1 MSLRDVV
8 ASPIRRALATA
19 IHYGWDW
26 VCRHG
31 EITPGTPGAL
41 RFRRLGEGACIGFPV
56 GAIFGEEWIEVGA
69 HTLIAPYVT
78 LSAGFVPGL
87 DLGPDP
93 VVRIGAACSIGR
105 GNQIIGHQ
113 SIEIGN
119 DVFTGPN
126 VYITDQN
133 HTYCDPEQP
142 IGRQWPENNPVA
154 IGAGCWIGTGAIVLP
169 GTRLGRNVAVAA
181 GAVVRG
187 EFPDHCVIAGVPAK
201 VVRSFDAVGG
211 WQPPLAARRSLASLD
226 ELHKL
231 AGLSAADLDA
241 LRHLET
247 PLAEIPLAEDPLTEG
262 TG

>member
-1 MSLRDVV
+1 M
-8 ASPIRRALATA
+8 AAPARRALTTA
-19 IHYGWDW
+19 IHHGWAW

-31 EITPGTPGAL
+31 EITPDTPAGL
-41 RFRRLGEGACIGFPV
+41 RFRGLGEGACIGFPV
-56 GAIFGEEWIEVGA
+56 GAIYGERWIEVGA

-78 LSAGFVPGL
+78 LSAGFAPGL

-93 VVRIGAACSIGR
+93 IVRIGAGCSIGR

-113 SIEIGN
+113 SIEIGD

-133 HTYCDPEQP
+133 HTYRDPAIP
-142 IGRQWPENNPVA
+142 IGRQWPENNPVV

-169 GTRLGRNVAVAA
+169 GARLGRNVAVAG

-201 VVRSFDAVGG
+201 IVRSFDAVTG
-211 WQPPLAARRSLASLD
+211 WQPPLTARPPLASLE
-226 ELHKL
+226 ELEKL
-231 AGLSAADLDA
+231 ARLSAAELAA
-241 LRHLET
+241 LQAPSRPMNEET
-247 PLAEIPLAEDPLTEG
+247 G
-262 TG
+262 

>member
-1 MSLRDVV
+1 M
-8 ASPIRRALATA
+8 ASPVRRALATA
-19 IHYGWDW
+19 VHYGWAW

-31 EITPGTPGAL
+31 EITPATPARL
-41 RFRRLGEGACIGFPV
+41 RFRRLGEGTSIGFPA
-56 GAIFGEEWIEVGA
+56 GAIFGERGIEVGA

-78 LSAGFVPGL
+78 LSAGFAPGL

-93 VVRIGAACSIGR
+93 VVRIGSGCSIGR

-113 SIEIGN
+113 SIEIGD

-133 HTYCDPEQP
+133 HTYRDPAQP
-142 IGRQWPENNPVA
+142 IGRQWPENNPVV
-154 IGAGCWIGTGAIVLP
+154 IGDGCWIGTGAIVLP
-169 GTRLGRNVAVAA
+169 GTRLGRNVAVAG

-201 VVRSFDAVGG
+201 IVRSFDAAGG
-211 WQPPLAARRSLASLD
+211 WEPPLAGRRPLVSLD

-231 AGLSAADLDA
+231 AGLSAADLEA
-241 LRHLET
+241 LRNLED
-247 PLAEIPLAEDPLTEG
+247 PSPLAEDPLTKE

>member
-8 ASPIRRALATA
+8 ASPVRRALATA
-19 IHYGWDW
+19 VHYGWAW

-31 EITPGTPGAL
+31 EITPATPAGL
-41 RFRRLGEGACIGFPV
+41 RFRRLGEGTSIGFPA
-56 GAIFGEEWIEVGA
+56 GAIFGERWIEVGA

-78 LSAGFVPGL
+78 LSAGFAPGL

-93 VVRIGAACSIGR
+93 VVRIGSGCSIGR

-113 SIEIGN
+113 SIEIGD

-133 HTYCDPEQP
+133 HTYRDPAQP
-142 IGRQWPENNPVA
+142 IGRQWPENNPVV
-154 IGAGCWIGTGAIVLP
+154 IGDGCWIGTGAIVLP
-169 GTRLGRNVAVAA
+169 GTRLGRNVAVAG

-201 VVRSFDAVGG
+201 IVRSFDAAGG
-211 WQPPLAARRSLASLD
+211 WEPPLAGRRPLVSLD

-231 AGLSAADLDA
+231 AGLSAADLEA
-241 LRHLET
+241 LRNLED
-247 PLAEIPLAEDPLTEG
+247 PSPLAEDPLTKE